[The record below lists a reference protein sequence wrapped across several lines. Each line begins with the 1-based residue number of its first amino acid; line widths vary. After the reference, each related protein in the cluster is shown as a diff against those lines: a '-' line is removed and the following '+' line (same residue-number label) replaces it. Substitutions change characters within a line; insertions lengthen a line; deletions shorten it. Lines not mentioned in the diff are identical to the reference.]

1 MDELYP
7 RLQVIFRDI
16 FDDETIVV
24 SPELTADDVPEWDSL
39 SHLRLILAVQKEFR
53 SKFSAA
59 EIGELK
65 KVDDLASLIR
75 SKAATA

>member
-1 MDELYP
+1 MDEVYP

-24 SPELTADDVPEWDSL
+24 SPELTADDVAEWDSL